1 MTKIHKN
8 FSEFGADA
16 QQMIIDQIQ
25 SIDLDKIGPKS
36 IAHVGKT
43 LISLVKQSHQLQ
55 EDVEDES
62 VRDNWISIRELSHI
76 ILVEILGKFKVL
88 SEKGE
93 IPEWERANV
102 LNLLQEITKVC
113 HAEEKR
119 DSLAEINTGRVFDE
133 ETLEQILGIKDDGN

>member
-1 MTKIHKN
+1 MSRIHKN
-8 FSEFGADA
+8 FAEFGSDA

-25 SIDLDKIGPKS
+25 SIDLEKIGPKS

-55 EDVEDES
+55 EDVEEEE
-62 VRDNWISIRELSHI
+62 VRDNWIAIRELSHI
-76 ILVEILGKFKVL
+76 LLVEILEKFKEMSAL
-88 SEKGE
+88 GE

-119 DSLAEINTGRVFDE
+119 DALSEINTGKVIDDKVLDE
-133 ETLEQILGIKDDGN
+133 MLGL

>member
-1 MTKIHKN
+1 MSRIQRN
-8 FSEFGADA
+8 FSQFGADA

-25 SIDLDKIGPKS
+25 SIDLEKIGPKS

-55 EDVEDES
+55 EDVEEEE
-62 VRDNWISIRELSHI
+62 VRDNWITIRELSHI
-76 ILVEILGKFKVL
+76 LLVEILDKFKEL
-88 SEKGE
+88 SALGE

-119 DSLAEINTGRVFDE
+119 DALSEINTGKIIDDKVLDE
-133 ETLEQILGIKDDGN
+133 MLGL

>member
-1 MTKIHKN
+1 MSRIHKN
-8 FSEFGADA
+8 FSQFGADA

-25 SIDLDKIGPKS
+25 SIDLEKIGPKS

-55 EDVEDES
+55 EDVEEED
-62 VRDNWISIRELSHI
+62 VRDNWIAIRELSHI
-76 ILVEILGKFKVL
+76 LLVEILEKFKEL
-88 SEKGE
+88 SALGE

-119 DSLAEINTGRVFDE
+119 DALSEINTGKVIDDKVLDE
-133 ETLEQILGIKDDGN
+133 ILGL

>member
-1 MTKIHKN
+1 
-8 FSEFGADA
+8 
-16 QQMIIDQIQ
+16 MIIDQIQ
-25 SIDLDKIGPKS
+25 SIDLEKIGPKS

-55 EDVEDES
+55 EDVEEDD
-62 VRDNWISIRELSHI
+62 VRDNWIAIRELSHI
-76 ILVEILGKFKVL
+76 LLVEILEKFKEL
-88 SEKGE
+88 SALGE

-119 DSLAEINTGRVFDE
+119 DALSEINTGKVIDDRILDE
-133 ETLEQILGIKDDGN
+133 MLGL

>member
-1 MTKIHKN
+1 MSRIQRN
-8 FSEFGADA
+8 FSQFGADA

-25 SIDLDKIGPKS
+25 SIDLEKIGPKS

-55 EDVEDES
+55 EDVEEEE
-62 VRDNWISIRELSHI
+62 VRDNWIAIRELSHI
-76 ILVEILGKFKVL
+76 LLVEILEKFKEL
-88 SEKGE
+88 SALGE

-119 DSLAEINTGRVFDE
+119 DALSEINTGKVIDDKILDE
-133 ETLEQILGIKDDGN
+133 MLGL

>member
-1 MTKIHKN
+1 MSRIHKN
-8 FSEFGADA
+8 FSEFGSDA

-25 SIDLDKIGPKS
+25 SIDLEKIGPKS

-55 EDVEDES
+55 EDVEEEE
-62 VRDNWISIRELSHI
+62 VRDNWITIRELSHI
-76 ILVEILGKFKVL
+76 LLVEILEKFKEL
-88 SEKGE
+88 SALGE

-102 LNLLQEITKVC
+102 LTLLQEITKVC

-119 DSLAEINTGRVFDE
+119 DALSEINTGKVIDDRVLDE
-133 ETLEQILGIKDDGN
+133 MLGI

>member
-1 MTKIHKN
+1 MSRIQRN
-8 FSEFGADA
+8 FSQFGADA

-25 SIDLDKIGPKS
+25 SIDLEKIGPKS

-55 EDVEDES
+55 EDVEEEE
-62 VRDNWISIRELSHI
+62 VRDNWITIRELSHI
-76 ILVEILGKFKVL
+76 LLVEILDKFKEL
-88 SEKGE
+88 SALGE

-119 DSLAEINTGRVFDE
+119 DALSEINTGKIIDDKILDE
-133 ETLEQILGIKDDGN
+133 MLGL

>member
-1 MTKIHKN
+1 MSRIHKN
-8 FSEFGADA
+8 FAEFGSDA

-25 SIDLDKIGPKS
+25 SIDLEKIGPKS

-55 EDVEDES
+55 EDVEEEE
-62 VRDNWISIRELSHI
+62 VRDNWIAIRELSPI
-76 ILVEILGKFKVL
+76 LLVEILEKFKEL
-88 SEKGE
+88 SALGE

-119 DSLAEINTGRVFDE
+119 DALSEINTGKVIDDKILDE
-133 ETLEQILGIKDDGN
+133 MLGL

>member
-1 MTKIHKN
+1 MSRVHKN
-8 FSEFGADA
+8 FSEFGSDA
-16 QQMIIDQIQ
+16 QEMIIDQIQ
-25 SIDLDKIGPKS
+25 SIDLEKIGPKS

-55 EDVEDES
+55 EDVEDED
-62 VRDNWISIRELSHI
+62 VRDNWIAIRELSHI
-76 ILVEILGKFKVL
+76 LLVEILNKFKDL
-88 SEKGE
+88 SDKGE

-119 DSLAEINTGRVFDE
+119 DALSEINTGKVIEDRILDE
-133 ETLEQILGIKDDGN
+133 MLGL

>member
-1 MTKIHKN
+1 MSRIHKN
-8 FSEFGADA
+8 FSQFGSDA

-25 SIDLDKIGPKS
+25 SIDLEKIGPKS

-55 EDVEDES
+55 EDVEEDD
-62 VRDNWISIRELSHI
+62 VRDNWIAIRELSHI
-76 ILVEILGKFKVL
+76 LLVEILEKFKEL
-88 SEKGE
+88 SALGE

-119 DSLAEINTGRVFDE
+119 DALSEINTGKVIDDRILDE
-133 ETLEQILGIKDDGN
+133 MLGL

>member
-1 MTKIHKN
+1 MSRIHKN
-8 FSEFGADA
+8 FSQFGADA

-25 SIDLDKIGPKS
+25 SIDLEKIGPKS

-55 EDVEDES
+55 EDVEEED
-62 VRDNWISIRELSHI
+62 VRDNWIAIRELSHI
-76 ILVEILGKFKVL
+76 LLVEILEKFKEL
-88 SEKGE
+88 SMEGM

-119 DSLAEINTGRVFDE
+119 DALSEINTGKVIDDKVLDE
-133 ETLEQILGIKDDGN
+133 ILGL